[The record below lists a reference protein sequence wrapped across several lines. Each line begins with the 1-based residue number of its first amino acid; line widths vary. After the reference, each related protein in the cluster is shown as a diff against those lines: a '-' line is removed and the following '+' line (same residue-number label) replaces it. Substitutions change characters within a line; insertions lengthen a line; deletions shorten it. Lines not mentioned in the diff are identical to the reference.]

1 MVCPICTVAIG
12 AGLGFSRAL
21 GIDDS
26 LTGLWIGALIVSSA
40 IWMISWMDKKKIH
53 YLFRKISVFAVFY
66 AAVIWPLYHWNYMGI
81 PGNELFGM
89 DKILFGTIMGT
100 LIFFFAIFS
109 DKYIKRNNQ
118 GKGLIKYQKV
128 IIPLV
133 FLILSSIITYLLL
146 KIYGV

>member
-1 MVCPICTVAIG
+1 MVCPVCTVAIG

-26 LTGLWIGALIVSSA
+26 ITGLWIGALIVSSA
-40 IWMISWMDKKKIH
+40 IWMISWLDKKKIH

-66 AAVIWPLYHWNYMGI
+66 AIVIWPLYHWHYMGL

-89 DKILFGTIMGT
+89 DKILFGTITGT
-100 LIFFFAIFS
+100 LIFFLAIFS
-109 DKYIKRNNQ
+109 DRYLKRNNQ
-118 GKGLIKYQKV
+118 GKVLIKYQKV
-128 IIPLV
+128 IIPIV